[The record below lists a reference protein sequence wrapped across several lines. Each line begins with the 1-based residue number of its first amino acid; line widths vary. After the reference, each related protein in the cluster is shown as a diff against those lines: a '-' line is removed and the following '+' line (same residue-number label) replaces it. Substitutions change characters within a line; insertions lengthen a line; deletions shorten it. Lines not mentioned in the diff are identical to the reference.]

1 MSPANSPANLP
12 ANPPPDSPPGSPLDI
27 VTIDT
32 GLNGNDHLAAAFLLW
47 SGDHA
52 AFIDC
57 GTALAVPHM
66 LSALEQHGLAPEQV
80 DYLIATHIHLD
91 HAGGAGA
98 LMRHLPN
105 ARLIVHPRG
114 SRHLID
120 PSKLIAGA
128 TAVYGAETMAANFGD
143 ILPVDPERLDE
154 AADQQVIDLDGR
166 RLRLLDTPGH
176 ARHHLCVID
185 ERSRSIFTGDTFGA
199 SYRCFDTHQG
209 AFIFPATTPV
219 QFDPPALHQSMDR
232 LIAERPQRWYL
243 THYGEV
249 GATPKLAADLH
260 RRVDGLVAIA
270 ESVGGRQEPG
280 QGRVQRLNQAMQDY
294 LIDELRAH
302 GCTLPSERIIEKM
315 TMDLEL
321 NAQGLEVWL
330 QRRDQPPRGAAK

>member
-1 MSPANSPANLP
+1 MATS
-12 ANPPPDSPPGSPLDI
+12 NPTPDI
-27 VTIDT
+27 ITIDT
-32 GLNGNDHLAAAFLLW
+32 GLNGNDELAAAFLLW

-57 GTALAVPHM
+57 GTALAVPLM
-66 LSALEQHGLAPEQV
+66 LAALERQGLAPEQV

-98 LMRHLPN
+98 LLRHLPN
-105 ARLIVHPRG
+105 ARLIVHPMG

-128 TAVYGAETMAANFGD
+128 TAVYGAETMAANFGE

-154 AADQQVIDLDGR
+154 ATDQQVIDLNGR

-185 ERSRSIFTGDTFGA
+185 EQSRSIFTGDTFGA
-199 SYRCFDTHQG
+199 SYRCFDTDQG

-232 LIAERPQRWYL
+232 LIAEQPRRWYL
-243 THYGEV
+243 THYGAV
-249 GATPKLAADLH
+249 DASPKLAADLH

-270 ESVGGRQEPG
+270 ESVGSEL
-280 QGRVQRLNQAMQDY
+280 QGREKRLFQAMQDY
-294 LIDELRAH
+294 LIAELRAH
-302 GCTLPSERIIEKM
+302 GCRLPTERIIELM

-330 QRRDQPPRGAAK
+330 QRRKTA

>member
-1 MSPANSPANLP
+1 MN
-12 ANPPPDSPPGSPLDI
+12 NPDYKHNI

-32 GLNGNDHLAAAFLLW
+32 GLNGKDDLAAAFLLW

-57 GTALAVPHM
+57 GTSLAVPRM
-66 LSALEQHGLAPEQV
+66 LAALDRQGFAPNQV

-105 ARLIVHPRG
+105 ARLIVHPLG
-114 SRHLID
+114 SRHLLD
-120 PSKLIAGA
+120 PAKLIAGA
-128 TAVYGAETMAANFGD
+128 TAVYGTRTMAANFGD

-154 AADQQVIDLDGR
+154 ATDQQVIDLNGR

-185 ERSRSIFTGDTFGA
+185 EQSRSIFTGDTFGA
-199 SYRCFDTHQG
+199 SYRCFDTDQG

-219 QFDPPALHQSMDR
+219 QFDPPALHHSMDR
-232 LIAERPQRWYL
+232 LIAERPLRWYL
-243 THYGEV
+243 THYGV
-249 GATPKLAADLH
+249 VDATPKLAADLH

-270 ESVGGRQEPG
+270 ESVGSNNR
-280 QGRVQRLNQAMQDY
+280 QGREQRLFQAMQDY

-302 GCTLPSERIIEKM
+302 GCSLPSGRIIELM

-330 QRRDQPPRGAAK
+330 QRRETT